1 MNHIR
6 RNTWMA
12 VLVCA
17 LVSAGC
23 GDDSTTTIGPS
34 PTTTVDIGGTWSGS
48 ASLTMVDGGGCVGIS
63 LAAGIGGD
71 DIPIEAV
78 FEQIGTSLVITTTNR
93 TNQERCI
100 YSGTITG
107 DSLTAFVVELH
118 SRSACAWPGVRVRGR
133 FARVDER
140 DALGG
145 VLRKGR
151 WRRADRHRF
160 RDRQS
165 RERRRIARRDHSRR
179 SDVDSLTVRRESHH
193 LAVDQQHAH
202 RNHERA
208 RATP

>member
-1 MNHIR
+1 MV
-6 RNTWMA
+6 

-71 DIPIEAV
+71 DISIEAA

-93 TNQERCI
+93 TNQERCT

-107 DSLTAFVVELH
+107 DSLTASLSSCTPRVLALGP
-118 SRSACAWPGVRVRGR
+118 ACAFAGDSREWTKETLSVEFSGRVDGDVLTGTVLEI
-133 FARVDER
+133 ARVVSGE
-140 DALGG
+140 
-145 VLRKGR
+145 
-151 WRRADRHRF
+151 
-160 RDRQS
+160 
-165 RERRRIARRDHSRR
+165 
-179 SDVDSLTVRRESHH
+179 ESHDVTIAAD
-193 LAVDQQHAH
+193 LMLT
-202 RNHERA
+202 R
-208 RATP
+208 